1 MIFENPKRSQNQK
14 TMKNRLTI
22 LMTVILLSLPSLL
35 SAQAQDV
42 QIRELNT
49 YENLTDPGQIDD
61 HPLKNVLVK
70 FTGVIVSYP
79 RNSGLATYTAATNSI
94 GRIHMFVVDTNA
106 ISNGLDGQYMQV
118 VDAANMTLIEELNR
132 GDIITVE
139 GRLTYF
145 AAGTGF
151 TSQMTTTT
159 VTLVGNVFEDA
170 QFSKFTPLLQPTTVT
185 VEDLNLKLS
194 DGTFSHRLDNYT
206 KYVNRYVKV
215 EDTRVINRLIANTG
229 RPWMYVGNEN
239 AILPTTDTSL
249 RFRNDR
255 ATYRTGYNN
264 RRTAD
269 GAFAPPPPGSIID
282 LSGFIV
288 MNSFNVDNTG
298 ANTYK
303 IVPWDDGVVW
313 VPSET
318 PGEFVRLTPEGW
330 PNDLVVVGF
339 PPEFAAFTI
348 SDQTPTSTEQVVVS
362 VDITAPNQ
370 GITVTAATVT
380 YTATG
385 AAPVTANLVKGSGNT
400 YSFTFPTFAN
410 GTSVS
415 FVIDATDSQGITG
428 RFSAAN
434 TKFIVLD
441 NAINTIAAI
450 QQTVNGQ
457 RGVSPLSGL
466 GVLPMNIV
474 ATVVSD
480 SSDGFIAVQ
489 TGPDMFSGIPLVNNA
504 TTRKLR
510 KGDIVTITSAEVL
523 RQFDMNYLSNLTY
536 TVNVNGNPNF
546 NDLAPVLTTATF
558 ATGNRGWEYL
568 GMLVRF
574 VNVTVASRNPDAP
587 GGDNGEW
594 SFANEGQAALRV
606 DDRFAFNTME
616 IRTNFNSQFNR
627 NLVLGAEISA
637 LSGVAQWSF
646 NNPKLAIRKLS
657 DIVTT
662 DNLTTPSRTFP
673 LLGPADN
680 AAVDVVGTITPTWDN
695 TSVDLD
701 GDAVKYLFVLANKPA
716 SGAPSFSTPL
726 AVVPSNTNGT
736 AGEVSLPADVI
747 NPILDA
753 QGMAQNETRAFAW
766 TVWVT
771 DTKDTVQVSTYANA
785 TGFTPIFRTV
795 NLKKLTPTSVED
807 NNLPKEFSLSQN
819 YPNPFNPST
828 VINFSLPQD
837 AQVRLTVYDML
848 GREVAVMVNELRSAG
863 TYSIAVDGRSMASGI
878 YVYRLEAGNRT
889 FTRKMTLIK

>member
-1 MIFENPKRSQNQK
+1 
-14 TMKNRLTI
+14 
-22 LMTVILLSLPSLL
+22 
-35 SAQAQDV
+35 
-42 QIRELNT
+42 
-49 YENLTDPGQIDD
+49 
-61 HPLKNVLVK
+61 
-70 FTGVIVSYP
+70 
-79 RNSGLATYTAATNSI
+79 
-94 GRIHMFVVDTNA
+94 
-106 ISNGLDGQYMQV
+106 
-118 VDAANMTLIEELNR
+118 
-132 GDIITVE
+132 
-139 GRLTYF
+139 
-145 AAGTGF
+145 
-151 TSQMTTTT
+151 
-159 VTLVGNVFEDA
+159 
-170 QFSKFTPLLQPTTVT
+170 
-185 VEDLNLKLS
+185 
-194 DGTFSHRLDNYT
+194 
-206 KYVNRYVKV
+206 
-215 EDTRVINRLIANTG
+215 
-229 RPWMYVGNEN
+229 
-239 AILPTTDTSL
+239 
-249 RFRNDR
+249 
-255 ATYRTGYNN
+255 
-264 RRTAD
+264 
-269 GAFAPPPPGSIID
+269 
-282 LSGFIV
+282 
-288 MNSFNVDNTG
+288 
-298 ANTYK
+298 
-303 IVPWDDGVVW
+303 
-313 VPSET
+313 
-318 PGEFVRLTPEGW
+318 
-330 PNDLVVVGF
+330 
-339 PPEFAAFTI
+339 
-348 SDQTPTSTEQVVVS
+348 
-362 VDITAPNQ
+362 
-370 GITVTAATVT
+370 
-380 YTATG
+380 
-385 AAPVTANLVKGSGNT
+385 
-400 YSFTFPTFAN
+400 
-410 GTSVS
+410 
-415 FVIDATDSQGITG
+415 
-428 RFSAAN
+428 
-434 TKFIVLD
+434 
-441 NAINTIAAI
+441 
-450 QQTVNGQ
+450 
-457 RGVSPLSGL
+457 
-466 GVLPMNIV
+466 MNIV

-480 SSDGFIAVQ
+480 SSDGFIVVQ
-489 TGPDMFSGIPLVNNA
+489 TGIDMFSGIPLVNNA

-587 GGDNGEW
+587 TGDNGEW

-646 NNPKLAIRKLS
+646 NNPKLAIRKLA

-680 AAVDVVGTITPTWDN
+680 ANVDVVGTITPTWDN

-716 SGAPSFSTPL
+716 TGAPNFSAPL
-726 AVVPSNTNGT
+726 AMVPSNTDGT

-753 QGMAQNETRAFAW
+753 QGMAQNETRAFVW

-771 DTKDTVQVSTYANA
+771 DTKDTVQVSTYANT